1 MEVIFN
7 FFYEINDFLN
17 QFIKISNNQI
27 SWLGFFSLFVNIG
40 IVLFYQIYFQKK
52 AGSNSQ
58 KHNTNRVELLQ
69 ALQAF
74 WISIIGI
81 VVANNA
87 FTSKVF
93 TIEVFISLVST
104 AFIQI
109 VIFSLTII
117 DKKNSEKGIYY
128 RLSIFLYLI
137 PILLLVVYFPLFTKN
152 KFLLVLFV
160 IIYLIKIIFEIYEY
174 KLHRSSKWA
183 YLDFKTRLTNYDQQR
198 NEKLRNNITKYK
210 KNSDDLIGICLYSL
224 WICIPGFWLA
234 SFYGFLTVLS
244 MVFSYQGAININ
256 SINNRITFMTES
268 KPAFN
273 VQILFTVIGISI
285 VFGINFQFM
294 FSFFLAWEL
303 TKIFSN
309 YGNKLPENLGIL
321 NVQNRG
327 ENLFENIGKTLIKRI
342 NMKQK
347 NKNSYAVLNNFCPLY
362 ETNDMVME
370 YSKIRNET
378 ARNFILVINND
389 GSDMIHRIE
398 DDFRYSLN
406 NLMVI
411 IDAYEIPERTEKA
424 NVFFE
429 DYSVLIDRNEYQF
442 AKWRIDF
449 YSKLC
454 DEKFTYMD
462 REELFSTIHEQISTE
477 AILINIKI
485 RSLLSS
491 QEHDIL
497 KSLETKG
504 IFEFHNLFRQAHE
517 TSSIPLRFIINLM
530 IWEAA
535 SQFLCGFIFA
545 EPIDE
550 VKSSPIYEREG
561 WDKELSFGDYVS
573 YLDKML
579 KSSDNGIIINRIRK
593 SFESKY
599 LDEHGIELFSKL
611 IHSYGWKDKIPSKPT
626 LQQLFSFMSFVRNK
640 TRGHGVPSK
649 INFDFYLA
657 MEKLSLF
664 LLREMQ
670 KLDFDLFVT
679 LDKQD
684 SWDKL
689 FDRNWLVKLSSG
701 GCPDIFPADILEDDS
716 DFIFPYYEVKN
727 FISEQEKLKPI
738 LESVKSSK
746 STILLTL
753 IENDKLHLY
762 SLDNFFKSNSGILL
776 AYNGKKKDAKSFI
789 SYTTGE
795 LIKPTTVSIE

>member
-1 MEVIFN
+1 MEAFFN
-7 FFYEINDFLN
+7 FFHEINDFLN
-17 QFIKISNNQI
+17 QFIKISNNQL
-27 SWLGFFSLFVNIG
+27 SWFALFVLLGETVIT
-40 IVLFYQIYFQKK
+40 FYQMYFRKK
-52 AGSNSQ
+52 TDLNSKKFAKQ
-58 KHNTNRVELLQ
+58 LTFLRL
-69 ALQAF
+69 F
-74 WISIIGI
+74 FISVMSI
-81 VVANNA
+81 VVANNG

-104 AFIQI
+104 ALIQI
-109 VIFSLTII
+109 VMQGLTIL
-117 DKKNSEKGIYY
+117 DKKNADKGIYY
-128 RLSIFLYLI
+128 RLGSFLYLI
-137 PILLLVVYFPLFTKN
+137 PVLLLVVYFPLFTEN

-210 KNSDDLIGICLYSL
+210 KNNDDIFCICMYSL
-224 WICIPGFWLA
+224 WTCIPGFWMA
-234 SFYGFLTVLS
+234 SFFGFLTVSSMLLS
-244 MVFSYQGAININ
+244 HQSAININ
-256 SINNRITFMTES
+256 SINNRNTFMTES

-273 VQILFTVIGISI
+273 IQIIFAFIGISI
-285 VFGINFQFM
+285 AFGINFQFI
-294 FSFFLAWEL
+294 FSFFLAWEIM
-303 TKIFSN
+303 KIFSN

-347 NKNSYAVLNNFCPLY
+347 NENSYAVLNNFCPLY
-362 ETNDMVME
+362 EINDMVME

-424 NVFFE
+424 NVFVE

-462 REELFSTIHEQISTE
+462 REKLFSTIHDQISTE

-664 LLREMQ
+664 LLHEMQ

-679 LDKQD
+679 IDKQD

-746 STILLTL
+746 STILLSL

>member
-7 FFYEINDFLN
+7 FFHEINDFLN
-17 QFIKISNNQI
+17 QFIKISNNQL
-27 SWLGFFSLFVNIG
+27 SWIWLFVLLG
-40 IVLFYQIYFQKK
+40 DAVFSSYQMYSLMKTD
-52 AGSNSQ
+52 SNSQ
-58 KHNTNRVELLQ
+58 KRNPYGVKLEPSHQTFFIT
-69 ALQAF
+69 A
-74 WISIIGI
+74 IIGI
-81 VVANNA
+81 VVANNG

-93 TIEVFISLVST
+93 TIEVFISLVS
-104 AFIQI
+104 AALIQI
-109 VIFSLTII
+109 VMQGLTIF
-117 DKKNSEKGIYY
+117 DKKNADKGIYY
-128 RLSIFLYLI
+128 RLCLFLYLI
-137 PILLLVVYFPLFTKN
+137 PVLLLVIYFPLFTEN

-160 IIYLIKIIFEIYEY
+160 IIYIIKIIFEIYEY
-174 KLHRSSKWA
+174 KLHRDSKWA

-198 NEKLRNNITKYK
+198 NEKLRNNIRKYK
-210 KNSDDLIGICLYSL
+210 NNNDYIFRICMYSL
-224 WICIPGFWLA
+224 WTCIPGFWMA
-234 SFYGFLTVLS
+234 SFFGFLTVLS
-244 MVFSYQGAININ
+244 MVLSNQSAININ
-256 SINNRITFMTES
+256 SINHRETFMTES

-273 VQILFTVIGISI
+273 MLFFLVFIGISI
-285 VFGINFQFM
+285 AFGINFQFI

-303 TKIFSN
+303 IKFFSN

-321 NVQNRG
+321 NVQNRR
-327 ENLFENIGKTLIKRI
+327 ENIFENIGKTLIKRI

-347 NKNSYAVLNNFCPLY
+347 NENSYAVLNNFCPLY
-362 ETNDMVME
+362 ETNDYVME
-370 YSKIRNET
+370 YSKIRSRT

-389 GSDMIHRIE
+389 CSDMIHRIE
-398 DDFRYSLN
+398 DDFRYALN

-411 IDAYEIPERTEKA
+411 IDAYEIPERTKA
-424 NVFFE
+424 IVFVE

-462 REELFSTIHEQISTE
+462 REKLFSTIHDQISTE

-561 WDKELSFGDYVS
+561 WDKELSFGDYVN
-573 YLDKML
+573 YLAVML
-579 KSSDNGIIINRIRK
+579 KSSDNGIIITRIRK

-611 IHSYGWKDKIPSKPT
+611 IHSYGWKDKIPSNPT

-664 LLREMQ
+664 LLHEMQ

-679 LDKQD
+679 IDKED

-689 FDRNWLVKLSSG
+689 FDRKWLVKLSSG
-701 GCPDIFPADILEDDS
+701 GCPDIFPADILENDS

-753 IENDKLHLY
+753 IENDKLHVY

-795 LIKPTTVSIE
+795 LIKPTTVSID

>member
-1 MEVIFN
+1 MEAIFN
-7 FFYEINDFLN
+7 FFHEINDFLN
-17 QFIKISNNQI
+17 QFIKISNNQL
-27 SWLGFFSLFVNIG
+27 SWFALFVLLGETVIT
-40 IVLFYQIYFQKK
+40 FYQMYFRKK
-52 AGSNSQ
+52 TDLNSKKFAKQ
-58 KHNTNRVELLQ
+58 LTFLRL
-69 ALQAF
+69 F
-74 WISIIGI
+74 FISVMSI
-81 VVANNA
+81 VVANNG

-104 AFIQI
+104 ALIQI
-109 VIFSLTII
+109 VMQGLTIL
-117 DKKNSEKGIYY
+117 DKKNADKGIYY
-128 RLSIFLYLI
+128 RLGSFLYLI
-137 PILLLVVYFPLFTKN
+137 PVLLLVVYFPLFTEN

-210 KNSDDLIGICLYSL
+210 KNNDDIFCICMYSL
-224 WICIPGFWLA
+224 WTCIPGFWMA
-234 SFYGFLTVLS
+234 SFFGFLTVSS
-244 MVFSYQGAININ
+244 MLFSHQSAININ
-256 SINNRITFMTES
+256 SINNRNTFMTES

-273 VQILFTVIGISI
+273 IQIIFAFIGISI
-285 VFGINFQFM
+285 AFGINFQFI
-294 FSFFLAWEL
+294 FSFFLAWEIM
-303 TKIFSN
+303 KIFSN

-347 NKNSYAVLNNFCPLY
+347 NENSYAVLNNFCPLY
-362 ETNDMVME
+362 EINDMVME

-424 NVFFE
+424 NVFVE

-462 REELFSTIHEQISTE
+462 REKLFSTIHDQISTE

-550 VKSSPIYEREG
+550 VISSPIYEREG
-561 WDKELSFGDYVS
+561 WDKELSFGDYVN

-664 LLREMQ
+664 LLHEMQ

-679 LDKQD
+679 VDKQD

-689 FDRNWLVKLSSG
+689 FDRKWLVKLSSG
-701 GCPDIFPADILEDDS
+701 GCPDIFPADVLEDDS
-716 DFIFPYYEVKN
+716 DFIFPYYEVNN

-738 LESVKSSK
+738 LESVKTSK
-746 STILLTL
+746 STILLSL

>member
-7 FFYEINDFLN
+7 FFHEINDFLN
-17 QFIKISNNQI
+17 QFIKISNNQL
-27 SWLGFFSLFVNIG
+27 SWFALFVLLGETVITSYQMYFRKKTDLNIEKFAKQLTFLRLFFISVMS
-40 IVLFYQIYFQKK
+40 IVL
-52 AGSNSQ
+52 
-58 KHNTNRVELLQ
+58 
-69 ALQAF
+69 
-74 WISIIGI
+74 
-81 VVANNA
+81 ANNG

-104 AFIQI
+104 ALIQI
-109 VIFSLTII
+109 VMQGLTIF
-117 DKKNSEKGIYY
+117 DKKNADKGIYY
-128 RLSIFLYLI
+128 RLGSFLYLI
-137 PILLLVVYFPLFTKN
+137 PVLLLVVYFPLFTEN

-210 KNSDDLIGICLYSL
+210 KNNDDIFCICMYSL
-224 WICIPGFWLA
+224 WTCIPGFWMA
-234 SFYGFLTVLS
+234 SFFGFLTVSSMLLS
-244 MVFSYQGAININ
+244 HQSAININ
-256 SINNRITFMTES
+256 SINNRNTFMTES

-273 VQILFTVIGISI
+273 IQIIFAFIGISI
-285 VFGINFQFM
+285 AFGINFQFI

-303 TKIFSN
+303 IKIFSN

-347 NKNSYAVLNNFCPLY
+347 NENSYAVLNNFCPLY
-362 ETNDMVME
+362 ETNDYVME
-370 YSKIRNET
+370 YSKIRNRT

-411 IDAYEIPERTEKA
+411 IDAYEIPERTQKA
-424 NVFFE
+424 NVFVE

-535 SQFLCGFIFA
+535 SQFLCGFIFS

-561 WDKELSFGDYVS
+561 WDKELSFGDYVN

-579 KSSDNGIIINRIRK
+579 KSSDNGIIITRIRK

-664 LLREMQ
+664 LLHEMQ

-679 LDKQD
+679 VDKED
-684 SWDKL
+684 CWDKL
-689 FDRNWLVKLSSG
+689 FDRKWLVKLSSG
-701 GCPDIFPADILEDDS
+701 GCPDIFPADKLEDDS

-727 FISEQEKLKPI
+727 FMSEQEKLKPF

-753 IENDKLHLY
+753 IENDKLHVY

-776 AYNGKKKDAKSFI
+776 AYNGKKKDSKSFI

>member
-1 MEVIFN
+1 
-7 FFYEINDFLN
+7 
-17 QFIKISNNQI
+17 
-27 SWLGFFSLFVNIG
+27 
-40 IVLFYQIYFQKK
+40 
-52 AGSNSQ
+52 
-58 KHNTNRVELLQ
+58 
-69 ALQAF
+69 
-74 WISIIGI
+74 
-81 VVANNA
+81 
-87 FTSKVF
+87 
-93 TIEVFISLVST
+93 
-104 AFIQI
+104 
-109 VIFSLTII
+109 
-117 DKKNSEKGIYY
+117 
-128 RLSIFLYLI
+128 
-137 PILLLVVYFPLFTKN
+137 
-152 KFLLVLFV
+152 
-160 IIYLIKIIFEIYEY
+160 
-174 KLHRSSKWA
+174 
-183 YLDFKTRLTNYDQQR
+183 
-198 NEKLRNNITKYK
+198 
-210 KNSDDLIGICLYSL
+210 
-224 WICIPGFWLA
+224 
-234 SFYGFLTVLS
+234 
-244 MVFSYQGAININ
+244 
-256 SINNRITFMTES
+256 
-268 KPAFN
+268 
-273 VQILFTVIGISI
+273 
-285 VFGINFQFM
+285 
-294 FSFFLAWEL
+294 
-303 TKIFSN
+303 
-309 YGNKLPENLGIL
+309 
-321 NVQNRG
+321 
-327 ENLFENIGKTLIKRI
+327 
-342 NMKQK
+342 
-347 NKNSYAVLNNFCPLY
+347 
-362 ETNDMVME
+362 
-370 YSKIRNET
+370 
-378 ARNFILVINND
+378 
-389 GSDMIHRIE
+389 MIHRIE

-411 IDAYEIPERTEKA
+411 IDAYEIPERTQKA
-424 NVFFE
+424 NVFVE

-561 WDKELSFGDYVS
+561 WDKELSFGDYVN
-573 YLDKML
+573 YLAEML
-579 KSSDNGIIINRIRK
+579 KSSDNGIIISRIRK

-599 LDEHGIELFSKL
+599 LDEQGIELFSKL
-611 IHSYGWKDKIPSKPT
+611 IHSYGWKDKIPSNPT

-664 LLREMQ
+664 LLHEMQ

-679 LDKQD
+679 VDKED
-684 SWDKL
+684 CWDKL
-689 FDRNWLVKLSSG
+689 FDRKWLVKLSSG
-701 GCPDIFPADILEDDS
+701 GCPDIFPADILENDS

-753 IENDKLHLY
+753 IENDKLHVY

>member
-7 FFYEINDFLN
+7 FFHEINDFLN
-17 QFIKISNNQI
+17 QFSKISNNQI
-27 SWLGFFSLFVNIG
+27 SWFALFVLLGEFVITS
-40 IVLFYQIYFQKK
+40 YQIYFLKK
-52 AGSNSQ
+52 TDLNIEKFIKQ
-58 KHNTNRVELLQ
+58 LTFLRL
-69 ALQAF
+69 F
-74 WISIIGI
+74 FISVMSI
-81 VVANNA
+81 VVANNG

-93 TIEVFISLVST
+93 TIEVFISLVSS
-104 AFIQI
+104 ALIQI
-109 VIFSLTII
+109 VMQGLTIF
-117 DKKNSEKGIYY
+117 DKKNADKGIYY
-128 RLSIFLYLI
+128 RLGSFLYLI
-137 PILLLVVYFPLFTKN
+137 PVLLLVVYFPLFTEN

-174 KLHRSSKWA
+174 KLHRDSKWA

-198 NEKLRNNITKYK
+198 NQKLRNNITKYK
-210 KNSDDLIGICLYSL
+210 KNNDDIFCICMYSL
-224 WICIPGFWLA
+224 WTCIPGFWMA
-234 SFYGFLTVLS
+234 SFFGFLTVSSMLLS
-244 MVFSYQGAININ
+244 HQSAININ
-256 SINNRITFMTES
+256 SINNRNTFMTES

-273 VQILFTVIGISI
+273 IQIIFAFIGNSI
-285 VFGINFQFM
+285 AFGINFQFI

-303 TKIFSN
+303 IIFFSN

-347 NKNSYAVLNNFCPLY
+347 NENSYAVLNNFCPLY
-362 ETNDMVME
+362 ETNDYVME
-370 YSKIRNET
+370 YSKIRNRT

-398 DDFRYSLN
+398 DDFRYALN

-411 IDAYEIPERTEKA
+411 IDAYEIPERTKA
-424 NVFFE
+424 IVFVE
-429 DYSVLIDRNEYQF
+429 DYFVLIDRNEYQF

-454 DEKFTYMD
+454 DEKFTYMG

-561 WDKELSFGDYVS
+561 WDKELSFGDYVN

-579 KSSDNGIIINRIRK
+579 KSSDNGIIITRIRK

-664 LLREMQ
+664 LLHEMQ

-679 LDKQD
+679 VDKED

-689 FDRNWLVKLSSG
+689 FDRKWLVKLSSG
-701 GCPDIFPADILEDDS
+701 GCPDIFPADKLEDDS

-776 AYNGKKKDAKSFI
+776 AYNGKKKDSKSFI

-795 LIKPTTVSIE
+795 LIKPTTVSID

>member
-7 FFYEINDFLN
+7 FFYQINDFLN

-58 KHNTNRVELLQ
+58 KHNTNWVELLQ

-109 VIFSLTII
+109 VIFGLTII

-210 KNSDDLIGICLYSL
+210 KNSDDLIGICVYSL
-224 WICIPGFWLA
+224 WTCIPGFWLA

-256 SINNRITFMTES
+256 SINNRNTFMTES

-424 NVFFE
+424 NVFVE

-462 REELFSTIHEQISTE
+462 REKLFSTIHDQISTE

-550 VKSSPIYEREG
+550 VISSPIYEREG

-679 LDKQD
+679 IDKQD

-689 FDRNWLVKLSSG
+689 FDRKWLVKLSSG
-701 GCPDIFPADILEDDS
+701 GCPDIFPADVLEDDS
-716 DFIFPYYEVKN
+716 DIIFPYYEVKN

-746 STILLTL
+746 STILLSL
-753 IENDKLHLY
+753 SENDKLHLY

>member
-7 FFYEINDFLN
+7 FFHELNDFLN
-17 QFIKISNNQI
+17 QFIKISNNQL
-27 SWLGFFSLFVNIG
+27 SWIWLFVYLG
-40 IVLFYQIYFQKK
+40 ESVFSSYQMYFLMKK
-52 AGSNSQ
+52 DSNSQ
-58 KHNTNRVELLQ
+58 KRNPYGVKLEPSHLIFFIT
-69 ALQAF
+69 A
-74 WISIIGI
+74 IIGI
-81 VVANNA
+81 VVANNG

-93 TIEVFISLVST
+93 TIEVFISLVSS
-104 AFIQI
+104 ALIQI
-109 VIFSLTII
+109 VMQGLTIF
-117 DKKNSEKGIYY
+117 DKKTADKGIYY
-128 RLSIFLYLI
+128 RLGLFLYLI
-137 PILLLVVYFPLFTKN
+137 PVLLLVIYFPLFTEN
-152 KFLLVLFV
+152 KVLLVLFV

-174 KLHRSSKWA
+174 KLHRDSKWA

-210 KNSDDLIGICLYSL
+210 KNNDYIFRICMYSL
-224 WICIPGFWLA
+224 WTCIPGFWMA
-234 SFYGFLTVLS
+234 SFFGFLTVLS
-244 MVFSYQGAININ
+244 MALSHQSTININ
-256 SINNRITFMTES
+256 SINNRNTFMTES

-273 VQILFTVIGISI
+273 MLFFFVFIGISI
-285 VFGINFQFM
+285 AFGINFQFI

-303 TKIFSN
+303 INIFSN

-321 NVQNRG
+321 NVQNRR
-327 ENLFENIGKTLIKRI
+327 ENIFENIGKTLIKRI

-347 NKNSYAVLNNFCPLY
+347 NENSYAVLNNFCPLY
-362 ETNDMVME
+362 ETNDYVME
-370 YSKIRNET
+370 YSKIRSRT

-389 GSDMIHRIE
+389 CSDMIHRIE
-398 DDFRYSLN
+398 DDFRYALN

-411 IDAYEIPERTEKA
+411 IDAYEIPERTKA
-424 NVFFE
+424 IVFVE

-561 WDKELSFGDYVS
+561 WDKELSFGDYVN
-573 YLDKML
+573 YLAVML
-579 KSSDNGIIINRIRK
+579 KSSDNGIIITRIRK

-611 IHSYGWKDKIPSKPT
+611 IHSYGWKDKIPSNPT

-664 LLREMQ
+664 LLHEMQ

-679 LDKQD
+679 IDKED

-689 FDRNWLVKLSSG
+689 FDRKWLVKLSSG
-701 GCPDIFPADILEDDS
+701 GCPDIFPADILENDS

-753 IENDKLHLY
+753 IENDKLHVY

>member
-7 FFYEINDFLN
+7 FFHEINDFLN

-27 SWLGFFSLFVNIG
+27 SWFALFVLLGEFVITS
-40 IVLFYQIYFQKK
+40 YQIYFLKK
-52 AGSNSQ
+52 TDLNIEKFIKQ
-58 KHNTNRVELLQ
+58 LTFLRL
-69 ALQAF
+69 F
-74 WISIIGI
+74 FISVMSI
-81 VVANNA
+81 VVANNG

-93 TIEVFISLVST
+93 TIEVFISLVSS
-104 AFIQI
+104 ALIQI
-109 VIFSLTII
+109 VMQGLTIF
-117 DKKNSEKGIYY
+117 DKKNADKGIYY
-128 RLSIFLYLI
+128 RLGSFLYLI
-137 PILLLVVYFPLFTKN
+137 PVLLLVVYFPLFTEN

-174 KLHRSSKWA
+174 KLHRDSKWA

-198 NEKLRNNITKYK
+198 NQKLRNNITKYK
-210 KNSDDLIGICLYSL
+210 KNNDDIFCICMYSL
-224 WICIPGFWLA
+224 WTCIPGFWMA
-234 SFYGFLTVLS
+234 SFFGFLTVSSMLLS
-244 MVFSYQGAININ
+244 HQSAININ
-256 SINNRITFMTES
+256 SINNRNTFMTES

-273 VQILFTVIGISI
+273 IQIIFAFIGISI
-285 VFGINFQFM
+285 AFGINFQFI

-303 TKIFSN
+303 IIFFSN

-347 NKNSYAVLNNFCPLY
+347 NENSYAVLNNFCPLY
-362 ETNDMVME
+362 ETNDYVME
-370 YSKIRNET
+370 YSKIRNRT

-398 DDFRYSLN
+398 DDFRYALN

-411 IDAYEIPERTEKA
+411 IDAYEIPERTKA
-424 NVFFE
+424 IVFVE
-429 DYSVLIDRNEYQF
+429 DYFVLIDRNEYQF

-454 DEKFTYMD
+454 DEKFTYMG

-561 WDKELSFGDYVS
+561 WDKELSFGDYVN

-579 KSSDNGIIINRIRK
+579 KSSDNGIIITRIRK

-664 LLREMQ
+664 LLHEMQ

-679 LDKQD
+679 VDKED

-689 FDRNWLVKLSSG
+689 FDRKWLVKLSSG
-701 GCPDIFPADILEDDS
+701 GCPDIFPADKLEDDS

-776 AYNGKKKDAKSFI
+776 AYNGKKKDSKSFI

-795 LIKPTTVSIE
+795 LIKPTTVSID

>member
-1 MEVIFN
+1 MEAIFN
-7 FFYEINDFLN
+7 FFHEINDFLN
-17 QFIKISNNQI
+17 QFIKISNNQL
-27 SWLGFFSLFVNIG
+27 SWFALFVLLGETVIT
-40 IVLFYQIYFQKK
+40 FYQMYFRKK
-52 AGSNSQ
+52 TDLNSKKFAKQ
-58 KHNTNRVELLQ
+58 LTFLRL
-69 ALQAF
+69 F
-74 WISIIGI
+74 FISVMSI
-81 VVANNA
+81 VVANNG

-104 AFIQI
+104 ALIQI
-109 VIFSLTII
+109 VMQGLTIL
-117 DKKNSEKGIYY
+117 DKKNADKGIYY
-128 RLSIFLYLI
+128 RLGSFLYLI
-137 PILLLVVYFPLFTKN
+137 PVLLLVVYFPLFTEN

-210 KNSDDLIGICLYSL
+210 KNNDDIFCICMYSL
-224 WICIPGFWLA
+224 WTCIPGFWMA
-234 SFYGFLTVLS
+234 SFFGFLTVSS
-244 MVFSYQGAININ
+244 MLFSHQSAININ
-256 SINNRITFMTES
+256 SINNRNTFMTES

-273 VQILFTVIGISI
+273 IQIRFAFIGISI
-285 VFGINFQFM
+285 AFGINFQFI
-294 FSFFLAWEL
+294 FSFFLAWEIM
-303 TKIFSN
+303 KIFSN

-327 ENLFENIGKTLIKRI
+327 ENLFENIGKTIIKRI
-342 NMKQK
+342 NTKQK
-347 NKNSYAVLNNFCPLY
+347 NENSYAVLNNFCPLY
-362 ETNDMVME
+362 EINDMVME

-411 IDAYEIPERTEKA
+411 IDAYEIPERTQKA
-424 NVFFE
+424 NVFIE

-561 WDKELSFGDYVS
+561 WDKELSFGDYVN

-579 KSSDNGIIINRIRK
+579 KSSDNGIIITRIRK

-664 LLREMQ
+664 LLHEMQ

-679 LDKQD
+679 IDKQD

-689 FDRNWLVKLSSG
+689 FDRKWLVKLSSG

>member
-7 FFYEINDFLN
+7 FFHEINDFLN

-27 SWLGFFSLFVNIG
+27 SWLGLFSFFINIG
-40 IVLFYQIYFQKK
+40 VVLFYQIYFQKK

-69 ALQAF
+69 VFLLTI
-74 WISIIGI
+74 ISL
-81 VVANNA
+81 VVANNG

-104 AFIQI
+104 ALIQI
-109 VIFSLTII
+109 VIHCLTIV
-117 DKKNSEKGIYY
+117 DKKNTENGIYY
-128 RLSIFLYLI
+128 RLSLFLYLI
-137 PILLLVVYFPLFTKN
+137 PILLLVVYFPLFTDN

-174 KLHRSSKWA
+174 KHHRSSKWA
-183 YLDFKTRLTNYDQQR
+183 YLVFKTRLTNYDQQR

-210 KNSDDLIGICLYSL
+210 KNSDDLICICMYSL
-224 WICIPGFWLA
+224 WTCIPGFWFS
-234 SFYGFLTVLS
+234 SFIGFGLIMKLIVSTQS
-244 MVFSYQGAININ
+244 AININ
-256 SINNRITFMTES
+256 SINHRDTFMTES
-268 KPAFN
+268 KPVFN
-273 VQILFTVIGISI
+273 MQILFAAIGISI

-294 FSFFLAWEL
+294 FSCFLGWEII
-303 TKIFSN
+303 KIFSN

-362 ETNDMVME
+362 ETDGMVME
-370 YSKIRNET
+370 YSKIRIET

-411 IDAYEIPERTEKA
+411 IDAYEIPERTQKA
-424 NVFFE
+424 NVFVE

-561 WDKELSFGDYVS
+561 WDKELSFGDYVN
-573 YLDKML
+573 YLAVML
-579 KSSDNGIIINRIRK
+579 KSSDNGIIISRIRK

-599 LDEHGIELFSKL
+599 LDEQGIELFSKL

-664 LLREMQ
+664 LLHEMQ

-679 LDKQD
+679 IDKED

-689 FDRNWLVKLSSG
+689 FDRKWLVKLSSG
-701 GCPDIFPADILEDDS
+701 GCPDIFPADILENDS

-753 IENDKLHLY
+753 IENDKLHVY

>member
-7 FFYEINDFLN
+7 FFYQINDFLN
-17 QFIKISNNQI
+17 QFIKISNNQL
-27 SWLGFFSLFVNIG
+27 SWLMIFLCFSTPLIAF
-40 IVLFYQIYFQKK
+40 FYQIYYRKK
-52 AGSNSQ
+52 SVLNSK
-58 KHNTNRVELLQ
+58 KHGD
-69 ALQAF
+69 
-74 WISIIGI
+74 WIDRLNNFLIFCMSL
-81 VVANNA
+81 VVANNG

-93 TIEVFISLVST
+93 TIEVFISLVFI
-104 AFIQI
+104 ALIQI
-109 VIFSLTII
+109 VIQGLSII
-117 DKKNSEKGIYY
+117 DKKNTEKGIYY
-128 RLSIFLYLI
+128 RLSLFLYLVI
-137 PILLLVVYFPLFTKN
+137 TVLLVVYFPLFTEN
-152 KFLLVLFV
+152 KFLLVLYV
-160 IIYLIKIIFEIYEY
+160 IIYIINIIFEISDY
-174 KLHRSSKWA
+174 KYHRTDKWA
-183 YLDFKTRLTNYDQQR
+183 YIAWKIKLTNYDLQR
-198 NEKLRNNITKYK
+198 NEKVRSNITKYK
-210 KNSDDLIGICLYSL
+210 KNSDDLILFCVFSL
-224 WICIPGFWLA
+224 WTCIPGFWVAWIFPFLKMLA
-234 SFYGFLTVLS
+234 TYAVPHNS
-244 MVFSYQGAININ
+244 ININ
-256 SINNRITFMTES
+256 SLNHRDTFMSEN
-268 KPAFN
+268 KPTFDLPILLVSTGIMIAFG
-273 VQILFTVIGISI
+273 V
-285 VFGINFQFM
+285 NFQIM
-294 FSFFLAWEL
+294 FSFFLILGL
-303 TKIFSN
+303 TKIFYN
-309 YGNKLPENLGIL
+309 RGNKLPENLGIL

-347 NKNSYAVLNNFCPLY
+347 NENSYAVLNNFCPFY
-362 ETNDMVME
+362 ETDTYVAE
-370 YSKIRNET
+370 YWRIRNET

-411 IDAYEIPERTEKA
+411 IDAYEIPERTQKA
-424 NVFFE
+424 NVFIE

-561 WDKELSFGDYVS
+561 WDKELSFGDYVN

-579 KSSDNGIIINRIRK
+579 KSSDNGIIITRIRK

-664 LLREMQ
+664 LLHEMQ

-679 LDKQD
+679 VDKQD

-689 FDRNWLVKLSSG
+689 FDRKWLVKLSSG

>member
-7 FFYEINDFLN
+7 FFHEINDFLN
-17 QFIKISNNQI
+17 QFIKISNNQL
-27 SWLGFFSLFVNIG
+27 SWIWLFVLLG
-40 IVLFYQIYFQKK
+40 DAVFSSYQMYSLMKTD
-52 AGSNSQ
+52 SNSQ
-58 KHNTNRVELLQ
+58 KRNPYGVKLEPSHQTFFIT
-69 ALQAF
+69 A
-74 WISIIGI
+74 IIGI
-81 VVANNA
+81 VVANNG

-93 TIEVFISLVST
+93 TIEVFISLVS
-104 AFIQI
+104 AALIQI
-109 VIFSLTII
+109 VMQGLTIF
-117 DKKNSEKGIYY
+117 DKKNADKGIYY
-128 RLSIFLYLI
+128 RLCLFLYLI
-137 PILLLVVYFPLFTKN
+137 PVLLLVIYFPLFTEN

-160 IIYLIKIIFEIYEY
+160 IIYIIKIIFEIYEY
-174 KLHRSSKWA
+174 KLHRDSKWA

-198 NEKLRNNITKYK
+198 NEKLRNNIRKYK
-210 KNSDDLIGICLYSL
+210 NNNDYIFRICMYSL
-224 WICIPGFWLA
+224 WTCIPGFWMA
-234 SFYGFLTVLS
+234 SFFGFLTVSSMLLS
-244 MVFSYQGAININ
+244 HQSAININ
-256 SINNRITFMTES
+256 SINNRNTFMTEN
-268 KPAFN
+268 KPTFDLPILLVSTGIMIAFG
-273 VQILFTVIGISI
+273 V
-285 VFGINFQFM
+285 NFQII
-294 FSFFLAWEL
+294 FSFFLILGL
-303 TKIFSN
+303 TKIFYN
-309 YGNKLPENLGIL
+309 RGNKLPENLGIL

-347 NKNSYAVLNNFCPLY
+347 NENSYAVLNNFCPLY
-362 ETNDMVME
+362 ETNDYVME
-370 YSKIRNET
+370 YSKIRSRT

-389 GSDMIHRIE
+389 CSDMIHRIE

-411 IDAYEIPERTEKA
+411 IDAYEIPERTQKA
-424 NVFFE
+424 NVFVE

-550 VKSSPIYEREG
+550 VKSSPIYDREG
-561 WDKELSFGDYVS
+561 WDKELSFGDYVN
-573 YLDKML
+573 YLAVML
-579 KSSDNGIIINRIRK
+579 KSSDNGIIITRIRK

-611 IHSYGWKDKIPSKPT
+611 IHSYGWKDKIPSNPT

-664 LLREMQ
+664 LLHEMQ

-679 LDKQD
+679 IDKED

-689 FDRNWLVKLSSG
+689 FDRKWLVKLSSG
-701 GCPDIFPADILEDDS
+701 GCPDIFPADILENDS

-753 IENDKLHLY
+753 IENDKLHVY

-795 LIKPTTVSIE
+795 LIKPTTVSID

>member
-7 FFYEINDFLN
+7 FFHEINDFLN

-27 SWLGFFSLFVNIG
+27 SWLGFFSLFINIG

-104 AFIQI
+104 GFIQI
-109 VIFSLTII
+109 VIFGLTII

-128 RLSIFLYLI
+128 RLSLFLYLI
-137 PILLLVVYFPLFTKN
+137 PILLLVVYFPLFIKN

-210 KNSDDLIGICLYSL
+210 KNSDDLIGICVYSL
-224 WICIPGFWLA
+224 WTCIPGFWLA

-244 MVFSYQGAININ
+244 MVFSHQGAININ
-256 SINNRITFMTES
+256 SINNRNTFMTES

-273 VQILFTVIGISI
+273 VQILFAVIGISI

-411 IDAYEIPERTEKA
+411 IDAYEIPERTQKV
-424 NVFFE
+424 NVFIE
-429 DYSVLIDRNEYQF
+429 EYSVLIDRNEYQF

-664 LLREMQ
+664 LLHEMQ

-679 LDKQD
+679 VDKQD

-689 FDRNWLVKLSSG
+689 FDRKWLVKLSSG
-701 GCPDIFPADILEDDS
+701 GCPDIFPADKLEDDS

-753 IENDKLHLY
+753 IENDKLHVY

>member
-7 FFYEINDFLN
+7 FFYQINDFLN

-27 SWLGFFSLFVNIG
+27 SWFALFVLLGEFVITSYQMYFLKKTDLNIKK
-40 IVLFYQIYFQKK
+40 FQK
-52 AGSNSQ
+52 
-58 KHNTNRVELLQ
+58 HLTNLRL
-69 ALQAF
+69 F
-74 WISIIGI
+74 FISVLSL
-81 VVANNA
+81 VVANNG

-109 VIFSLTII
+109 VINGLTII
-117 DKKNSEKGIYY
+117 DKKNTEKGIYH
-128 RLSIFLYLI
+128 RLSLFLYLI
-137 PILLLVVYFPLFTKN
+137 PILLLVVYFPLFTEN

-160 IIYLIKIIFEIYEY
+160 IIYIIKIGFEIENYMDQRDKIR
-174 KLHRSSKWA
+174 KLQNLFLKNRM
-183 YLDFKTRLTNYDQQR
+183 TNYDRQR
-198 NEKLRNNITKYK
+198 DEKLGINNTKYT
-210 KNSDDLIGICLYSL
+210 KNTDDLICICMYSL
-224 WICIPGFWLA
+224 WTCIPGFWIA
-234 SFYGFLTVLS
+234 SFFGFLTVLS
-244 MVFSYQGAININ
+244 MVFSSQSGININ
-256 SINNRITFMTES
+256 SINNRDTFMTES

-273 VQILFTVIGISI
+273 MQILSASIAISI

-294 FSFFLAWEL
+294 FAFFIVMEL
-303 TKIFSN
+303 TKIF
-309 YGNKLPENLGIL
+309 YKIYDNKLPENLGIL

-347 NKNSYAVLNNFCPLY
+347 NENSYAVLNNFCPLY
-362 ETNDMVME
+362 ETDNMVIE

-411 IDAYEIPERTEKA
+411 IDAYEIPERAEKTPFY
-424 NVFFE
+424 VE

-545 EPIDE
+545 VPIDE
-550 VKSSPIYEREG
+550 VKSSPIYDREG
-561 WDKELSFGDYVS
+561 WDKELSFGDYVN
-573 YLDKML
+573 YLAVML
-579 KSSDNGIIINRIRK
+579 KSSDNGIIITRIRK

-611 IHSYGWKDKIPSKPT
+611 IHSYGWKDKIPSNPT

-664 LLREMQ
+664 LLHEMQ

-679 LDKQD
+679 VDKED

-701 GCPDIFPADILEDDS
+701 GCPDIFPADKLEDDS

-753 IENDKLHLY
+753 IENDKLHVY

>member
-7 FFYEINDFLN
+7 FFHEINDFLN

-27 SWLGFFSLFVNIG
+27 SWLGLFSFFINIG
-40 IVLFYQIYFQKK
+40 VVLFYQIYFQKK

-69 ALQAF
+69 VFLLTI
-74 WISIIGI
+74 ISL
-81 VVANNA
+81 VVANNG

-104 AFIQI
+104 ALIQI
-109 VIFSLTII
+109 VIHCLTIV
-117 DKKNSEKGIYY
+117 DKKNTENGIYY
-128 RLSIFLYLI
+128 RLSLFLYLI
-137 PILLLVVYFPLFTKN
+137 PILLLVVYFPLFTDN

-174 KLHRSSKWA
+174 KHHRSSKWA

-210 KNSDDLIGICLYSL
+210 KNSDDLICICMYSL
-224 WICIPGFWLA
+224 WTCIPGFWFS
-234 SFYGFLTVLS
+234 SFIGFGLIMKLIVSTQS
-244 MVFSYQGAININ
+244 AININ
-256 SINNRITFMTES
+256 SINHRDTFMTES
-268 KPAFN
+268 KPVFN
-273 VQILFTVIGISI
+273 MQILFAAIGISI

-294 FSFFLAWEL
+294 FSCFLGWEII
-303 TKIFSN
+303 KIFSN

-362 ETNDMVME
+362 ETDGMVME
-370 YSKIRNET
+370 YSKIRIET

-411 IDAYEIPERTEKA
+411 IDAYEIPERTQKA
-424 NVFFE
+424 NVFVE

-561 WDKELSFGDYVS
+561 WDKELSFGDYVN
-573 YLDKML
+573 YLAVML
-579 KSSDNGIIINRIRK
+579 KSSDNGIIISRIRK

-599 LDEHGIELFSKL
+599 LDEQGIELFSKL
-611 IHSYGWKDKIPSKPT
+611 IHSYGWKDKIPSNPT

-664 LLREMQ
+664 LLHEMQ

-679 LDKQD
+679 VDKED

-689 FDRNWLVKLSSG
+689 FDRKWLVKLSSG
-701 GCPDIFPADILEDDS
+701 GCPDIFPADKLEDDS

-776 AYNGKKKDAKSFI
+776 AYNGKKKDSKSFI

>member
-7 FFYEINDFLN
+7 FFHEINDFLN
-17 QFIKISNNQI
+17 QFIKISNNQL
-27 SWLGFFSLFVNIG
+27 SWLIMFYLVGSLVIAM
-40 IVLFYQIYFQKK
+40 FYQIYYRKKSVSNRQKPTDWVDPLV
-52 AGSNSQ
+52 NF
-58 KHNTNRVELLQ
+58 LIYI
-69 ALQAF
+69 
-74 WISIIGI
+74 ISL
-81 VVANNA
+81 VVANNG

-93 TIEVFISLVST
+93 TIEVFISLVSI

-109 VIFSLTII
+109 VIKGLTII
-117 DKKNSEKGIYY
+117 DKKNTQKGIYY
-128 RLSIFLYLI
+128 RLSLFLYLI
-137 PILLLVVYFPLFTKN
+137 LTVLLVVYFPLFTEN

-160 IIYLIKIIFEIYEY
+160 IIYVINIIFEIYDY
-174 KLHRSSKWA
+174 KNHRNDKWA
-183 YLDFKTRLTNYDQQR
+183 YSVWKIKLTNYDLQR
-198 NEKLRNNITKYK
+198 NEKVRSNITKYK
-210 KNSDDLIGICLYSL
+210 NDSDDLILFCLYSL
-224 WICIPGFWLA
+224 WTCIPGFWVVWIFPFLKMLGT
-234 SFYGFLTVLS
+234 YGAPHNS
-244 MVFSYQGAININ
+244 ININ
-256 SINNRITFMTES
+256 SLNHRDTFMTEN
-268 KPAFN
+268 KPTFDLPILLVSTGIMIAFG
-273 VQILFTVIGISI
+273 V
-285 VFGINFQFM
+285 NFQII
-294 FSFFLAWEL
+294 FSFFLILGL
-303 TKIFSN
+303 TKIFYN
-309 YGNKLPENLGIL
+309 RGNKLPENLGIL

-327 ENLFENIGKTLIKRI
+327 ENLFENIGKTIIKRI
-342 NMKQK
+342 NTKQK
-347 NKNSYAVLNNFCPLY
+347 NENSYAVLNNFCPFY
-362 ETNDMVME
+362 ETDTYVAE

-411 IDAYEIPERTEKA
+411 IDAYEIPERTQKA
-424 NVFFE
+424 NVFVE

-550 VKSSPIYEREG
+550 VKSSPIYQREG
-561 WDKELSFGDYVS
+561 WDKELSFGDYVN

-579 KSSDNGIIINRIRK
+579 KSSDNGIIITRIRK

-599 LDEHGIELFSKL
+599 LDERGIELFSKL

-664 LLREMQ
+664 LLHEMQ

-679 LDKQD
+679 VDKED
-684 SWDKL
+684 CWDKL
-689 FDRNWLVKLSSG
+689 FDRKWLVKLSSG
-701 GCPDIFPADILEDDS
+701 GCPDIFPADKLEDDS

-727 FISEQEKLKPI
+727 FMSEQEKLKPF

-753 IENDKLHLY
+753 IENDKLHVY

-776 AYNGKKKDAKSFI
+776 AYNGKKKDSKSFI

-795 LIKPTTVSIE
+795 LIKPTTVSID